1 MGFIVC
7 LALTILSKILEELGF
22 VPRTT
27 RCKDG
32 DLERDAD
39 WAPVSKVDFE
49 EVGLENLLE
58 ELEVPKLLLFFIFVN
73 CYN

>member
-1 MGFIVC
+1 
-7 LALTILSKILEELGF
+7 
-22 VPRTT
+22 VPSTT

-58 ELEVPKLLLFFIFVN
+58 ELEVPKVLLFFIFVN